1 MSATDQIAPTKRPTA
16 DILFA
21 TAQNDVPARARA
33 GHLVSRIGGKRL
45 RYAVFPA
52 GGRPRRGT
60 VVILQGRNE
69 CIEKYY
75 ETIGDL
81 SRRGLGTAIMD
92 WRGQG
97 GSERM
102 IRDREK
108 GYVGSYDDY
117 VADLDQF
124 FEEIV
129 LPDCVGP
136 FYVLAHSMGGLI
148 ALLAAP
154 RLVNRVR
161 RMVLSAPLLVFEGL
175 PFSMPALYGISRLLC
190 GLGLGATYLGGGP
203 RARNTTLFAGNK
215 LTSDYARFTRNSG
228 IYLRHPE
235 LGLGGPTAA
244 WIRAS
249 CAAAAAVVEP
259 EHRARI
265 QVPTLIIAAGA
276 DEVVSTPAIETFGT
290 RLKSGS
296 VLTIDGA
303 RHELLQEADIYR
315 EQFMAAFDAFVPGTD
330 DD

>member
-1 MSATDQIAPTKRPTA
+1 MAPSTRPGA
-16 DILFA
+16 GILVA
-21 TAQNDVPARARA
+21 TAGNDVPARARA
-33 GHLVSRIGGKRL
+33 DYLVSRKGGKRL
-45 RYAVFPA
+45 RYALFPA

-81 SRRGLGTAIMD
+81 SRRGLGVAIMD

-97 GSERM
+97 GSDRL

-108 GYVGSYDDY
+108 GFVRSYDDY

-124 FEEIV
+124 FEEII

-136 FYVLAHSMGGLI
+136 FYVLGHSMGGLI

-161 RMVLSAPLLVFEGL
+161 RMVLSTPLLAFERQPL
-175 PFSMPALYGISRLLC
+175 SMPALHRLSTLLC
-190 GLGLGATYLGGGP
+190 GVGLGSTYLGGGP
-203 RARNTTLFAGNK
+203 RARKPTLFAGNT
-215 LTSDYARFTRNSG
+215 LTSDYARFTRNSA

-235 LGLGGPTAA
+235 LALGGPTAA

-249 CAAAAAVVEP
+249 CAAAATVMDID
-259 EHRARI
+259 HRARI
-265 QVPTLIIAAGA
+265 QVPTLIFAAGA
-276 DEVVSTPAIETFGT
+276 DEVVSNRAIEAFGSS
-290 RLKSGS
+290 LKSGS

-303 RHELLQEADIYR
+303 RHELLQEADFYR

-330 DD
+330 DF